1 MYKFTY
7 ALYWFSFII
16 DNFLFKMLW
25 KGQSFYEMQI
35 RKNKRKQKNRRKWTK
50 DYDHASHKRES

>member
-7 ALYWFSFII
+7 ALYWFSFIK

-25 KGQSFYEMQI
+25 KDQSFYEMQI
-35 RKNKRKQKNRRKWTK
+35 RKKQKKTK
-50 DYDHASHKRES
+50 EQKKMDKGL